1 MKENL
6 EYVGFWHRVIASLSD
21 IVLFGFLLTPY
32 IKKYLPFLNQTAK
45 RSVSDFGEFFLVYN
59 FYGLKGIAPIIWD
72 SLKDEILPRSLPFLA
87 VILFWFFFSATPGK
101 MIIRSKIVNAKTG
114 KKPSLLQFTLRYLAY
129 FVSYFIFFIGF
140 FWIAFDKKKQ
150 GWHDLLAGTV
160 VVRKTKVP
168 VQFEAKH

>member
-1 MKENL
+1 MAFYLHIVFTLFK
-6 EYVGFWHRVIASLSD
+6 SD
-21 IVLFGFLLTPY
+21 S
-32 IKKYLPFLNQTAK
+32 KKI
-45 RSVSDFGEFFLVYN
+45 VSDFLTREFFLVYD
-59 FYGLKGIAPIIWD
+59 FYGLKGIALIIWD

-87 VILFWFFFSATPGK
+87 VIFFWFFFSATPGK

-114 KKPSLLQFTLRYLAY
+114 KKPSLLQFTLRYFAY
-129 FVSYFIFFIGF
+129 FVSYFVFFIGF

>member
-1 MKENL
+1 
-6 EYVGFWHRVIASLSD
+6 
-21 IVLFGFLLTPY
+21 
-32 IKKYLPFLNQTAK
+32 
-45 RSVSDFGEFFLVYN
+45 
-59 FYGLKGIAPIIWD
+59 
-72 SLKDEILPRSLPFLA
+72 
-87 VILFWFFFSATPGK
+87 

-168 VQFEAKH
+168 VQFEAKY

>member
-1 MKENL
+1 MD
-6 EYVGFWHRVIASLSD
+6 RVLASFID
-21 IVLFGFLLTPY
+21 IILFGFLLTPY

-72 SLKDEILPRSLPFLA
+72 SLKDEILPRALPFLA

-168 VQFEAKH
+168 VQFEAKLENNAS

>member
-1 MKENL
+1 M
-6 EYVGFWHRVIASLSD
+6 
-21 IVLFGFLLTPY
+21 PY

-72 SLKDEILPRSLPFLA
+72 SLKDEILPRALPFLA

-140 FWIAFDKKKQ
+140 FWIAF
-150 GWHDLLAGTV
+150 
-160 VVRKTKVP
+160 
-168 VQFEAKH
+168 

>member
-1 MKENL
+1 M
-6 EYVGFWHRVIASLSD
+6 
-21 IVLFGFLLTPY
+21 
-32 IKKYLPFLNQTAK
+32 
-45 RSVSDFGEFFLVYN
+45 
-59 FYGLKGIAPIIWD
+59 KGIAPIIWD

-87 VILFWFFFSATPGK
+87 VIFFWFFFSATPGK

-129 FVSYFIFFIGF
+129 FVSYFVFFIGF
-140 FWIAFDKKKQ
+140 FFDKKKQ

-168 VQFEAKH
+168 VQFEAKY